1 MLFTLKIV
9 TIPQFNAWIAHEKTT
24 QNIASGSTQ

>member
-9 TIPQFNAWIAHEKTT
+9 TPAQFKTWIAHEKAIQSTAT
-24 QNIASGSTQ
+24 GSTS